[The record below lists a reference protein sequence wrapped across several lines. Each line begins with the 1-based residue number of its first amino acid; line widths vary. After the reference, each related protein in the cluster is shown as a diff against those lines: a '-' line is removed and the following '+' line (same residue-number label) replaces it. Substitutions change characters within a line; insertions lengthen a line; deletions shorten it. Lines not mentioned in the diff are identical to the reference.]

1 MSICEYGRCSET
13 ETECHRLRAFRM
25 NLPEI
30 SVWEPSGEKQIES
43 SALSRMPV

>member
-1 MSICEYGRCSET
+1 MSIREYRRCSET

-25 NLPEI
+25 NLLEI
-30 SVWEPSGEKQIES
+30 SVWEPFGEKQIYG